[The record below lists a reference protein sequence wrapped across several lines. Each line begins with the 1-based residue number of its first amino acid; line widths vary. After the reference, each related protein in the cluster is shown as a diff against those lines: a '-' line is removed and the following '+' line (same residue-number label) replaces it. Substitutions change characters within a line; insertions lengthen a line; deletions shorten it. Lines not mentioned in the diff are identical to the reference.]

1 LLNTTGVL
9 IFPLLSC
16 CDVLAAADS
25 GTLKAIRSGGAAAG
39 PGVSFG
45 QIQTSMVGE
54 AAALRKK
61 FAAGRT

>member
-1 LLNTTGVL
+1 MFAL
-9 IFPLLSC
+9 C
-16 CDVLAAADS
+16 CVPAAADS